1 MKRDIVIVKCIAW
14 ARMSKRTSDGGKE
27 GRVNIRRCIDK
38 EIILI
43 EDYAAMRSFTRT
55 DVIKVDVII
64 SLHKMKIC

>member
-1 MKRDIVIVKCIAW
+1 MKRDIVVICIAW
-14 ARMSKRTSDGGKE
+14 ARMKGRERVRGGKE

-55 DVIKVDVII
+55 DVIKEDM
-64 SLHKMKIC
+64 LR